1 MWTII
6 NSGTRQ
12 QDGRNIVGGLS
23 SPMTKGTKGSFSLIF
38 PNLNYMMIFAFV
50 KYSYISARRASTLK
64 IMNSSFLNS
73 IYLSKPVIAV
83 EFLLISLTKK
93 TFQST
98 CTKLYKIMIILV
110 NYLRKYSALMRKTV
124 RKYLQ
129 KMIE

>member
-1 MWTII
+1 VWTII

-12 QDGRNIVGGLS
+12 QDGRNNVGGLS

-50 KYSYISARRASTLK
+50 KYSYILARRASTLK
-64 IMNSSFLNS
+64 IMNSSSLNS
-73 IYLSKPVIAV
+73 IYLSKPVIGV
-83 EFLLISLTKK
+83 EFLLISLAKK
-93 TFQST
+93 RFQST
-98 CTKLYKIMIILV
+98 CTKLYKIMIIQV
-110 NYLRKYSALMRKTV
+110 NYLKKYSALMRKTV